1 MFGIPSGLFLRTI
14 FVVFT
19 GRVWNIIRYPV
30 RRYAHDVDKT
40 MVQLRFESEA
50 GAPLGVINWYA
61 VHATSMNNTN
71 RLVSS
76 DNVGYAS
83 VLFEQKMNP
92 GSFVGKVSGFTK
104 LRVFF
109 FFSFCAYLQFFH

>member
-1 MFGIPSGLFLRTI
+1 
-14 FVVFT
+14 
-19 GRVWNIIRYPV
+19 
-30 RRYAHDVDKT
+30 
-40 MVQLRFESEA
+40 MVQLKFESES
-50 GAPLGVINWYA
+50 GTPLGVINWYA

-92 GSFVGKVSGFTK
+92 ESFIGKVSVCRCQSRFSDPIG
-104 LRVFF
+104 VF
-109 FFSFCAYLQFFH
+109 SK

>member
-1 MFGIPSGLFLRTI
+1 
-14 FVVFT
+14 
-19 GRVWNIIRYPV
+19 
-30 RRYAHDVDKT
+30 
-40 MVQLRFESEA
+40 MVQLKFESEY
-50 GAPLGVINWYA
+50 GVPLGVINWYA

-92 GSFVGKVSGFTK
+92 DSFIGKVSWSLWGLWPAGIK
-104 LRVFF
+104 KKN
-109 FFSFCAYLQFFH
+109 

>member
-1 MFGIPSGLFLRTI
+1 MRYRRNINRATDRSRVGISPTPPNYPI
-14 FVVFT
+14 VF
-19 GRVWNIIRYPV
+19 RYK
-30 RRYAHDVDKT
+30 HDVDKT
-40 MVQLRFESEA
+40 MVQVKFESDA

-83 VLFEQKMNP
+83 VLFEQRMNP
-92 GSFVGKVSGFTK
+92 DSFIGKVRGRGAES
-104 LRVFF
+104 RR
-109 FFSFCAYLQFFH
+109 